1 MGIFFI
7 KNKKVVNI
15 ERPKSE
21 MNNSDIK
28 EIINKYEYIKNGKQI
43 TDIDKLIEVMK
54 NTDWDKNNITNNLV
68 EPSAPPLELDSTYIP
83 IALARVIDQK

>member
-1 MGIFFI
+1 MGIFFT
-7 KNKKVVNI
+7 KNKKVYT
-15 ERPKSE
+15 EWPKSE

-28 EIINKYEYIKNGKQI
+28 EIINKYEYIKNRKQI

-83 IALARVIDQK
+83 IAIARVIEQK